1 MLSEIAF
8 RFKEKSPPTTTA
20 MHLSLQMSKPFP
32 RELLLSA
39 PWLTSSWNEEII
51 NDATKHL
58 TVDECRIMIA
68 SQQGLEGKD
77 YNMTEKWYGT
87 EYTIEPLS
95 DRLLKVRLP
104 LHRSSLCCYADY
116 RPSQ

>member
-20 MHLSLQMSKPFP
+20 MQLSLQMSKPYP

-39 PWLTSSWNEEII
+39 PWLTSSWDEDII
-51 NDATKHL
+51 MAATNHL
-58 TVDECRIMIA
+58 SVDECRMMVA
-68 SQQGLEGKD
+68 SQEPLVGKD
-77 YNMTEKWYGT
+77 YNMREKWYGT

-95 DRLLKVRLP
+95 DRLLKA
-104 LHRSSLCCYADY
+104 SQLC
-116 RPSQ
+116 P